1 MEGFTRASER
11 VASAAV
17 AEHDWE
23 KWVSGRAARI
33 AERAE
38 RDLAALVDVSSPSG
52 DAEAAESVVAV
63 ASALLPDGAEVERIE
78 CSSPDHAQDL
88 LVRFRGSG
96 AGRLLLLGHLDTVV
110 PHEAHHPLRR
120 DGELL
125 RGPGTIDMKG
135 GVAMAIGVLR
145 ALTEEPGLFD
155 EVSLLLVVD
164 EEWRRVPFVH
174 AERFAGYD
182 ACLCFEGGE
191 LTGDSEDAVIVS
203 RKAAGTIRVRATGAA
218 AHSGSDPDSGRN
230 ALLALAHLA
239 PRLSE
244 HHDPAGEAALTV
256 VPTIIR
262 AGDAFNVVPGEGE
275 LYLDARAAHLEAIEA
290 VQREV
295 PAELDG
301 VSLEAEIIRR
311 WPAMDMLER
320 ATPPLA
326 RASELLG
333 RPILGAERGGA
344 SDASHLA
351 AGAPLLAIDGLG
363 PLGGGSH
370 APDEHVLGPS
380 LRSRSEVALALVA
393 AVLDPASDR

>member
-1 MEGFTRASER
+1 M
-11 VASAAV
+11 AV
-17 AEHDWE
+17 ADW
-23 KWVSGRAARI
+23 KTWVGERAPHI
-33 AERAE
+33 AEWAE

-63 ASALLPDGAEVERIE
+63 ASALLPDGAEVERVE
-78 CSSPDHAQDL
+78 CSSPDHARDL
-88 LVRFRGSG
+88 LACVRGSG
-96 AGRLLLLGHLDTVV
+96 AGRLLLLGHLDTVI
-110 PHEAHHPLRR
+110 PHEAHHPLTR

-125 RGPGTIDMKG
+125 RGPGTVDMKG
-135 GVAMAIGVLR
+135 GVAIALGVLR
-145 ALTEEPGLFD
+145 SLAEDPGLFD

-174 AERFAGYD
+174 AERFSAYD

-191 LTGDSEDAVIVS
+191 LTEVGEDAVIVS

-239 PRLSE
+239 LQLSE
-244 HHDPAGEAALTV
+244 HHDPAGDAALTV

-262 AGDAFNVVPGEGE
+262 AGEAFNVVPDEGE
-275 LYLDARAAHLEAIEA
+275 LYLDARAARLAAIDA
-290 VQREV
+290 LRREV

-301 VSLEAEIIRR
+301 VELEAEIVRR

-320 ATPPLA
+320 AAVPLA

-333 RPILGAERGGA
+333 RPIFGAERGGA

-351 AGAPLLAIDGLG
+351 SGAQLLAIDGLG

-370 APDEHVLGPS
+370 SPEEHVVAAS

-393 AVLDPASDR
+393 AVLDPAAG

>member
-1 MEGFTRASER
+1 MSIRAGTVR
-11 VASAAV
+11 AMAAV
-17 AEHDWE
+17 EW
-23 KWVSGRAARI
+23 KTWVRTEAARI

-52 DAEAAESVVAV
+52 DAEAAESVIAV
-63 ASALLPDGAEVERIE
+63 TTALLPEEAEVTRIE
-78 CSSPDHAQDL
+78 CSSPDHARDL
-88 LVRFRGSG
+88 LVGMRGSG

-110 PHEAHHPLRR
+110 PHEAHHPLSR

-135 GVAMAIGVLR
+135 GVAIALGVLR
-145 ALTEEPGLFD
+145 SLTEDPGLFE

-164 EEWRRVPFVH
+164 EEWRHVPFAH
-174 AERFAGYD
+174 ADRFAAYD

-191 LTGDSEDAVIVS
+191 LTDAGEDAVIVT

-218 AHSGSDPDSGRN
+218 AHSGSEPDSGRN
-230 ALLALAHLA
+230 ALLALAHLV

-262 AGDAFNVVPGEGE
+262 AGEAFNVVPGEGE
-275 LYLDARAAHLEAIEA
+275 LYLDARASRLDAIEA

-295 PAELDG
+295 PADLDG
-301 VSLEAEIIRR
+301 VGLEAEIIRR

-320 ATPPLA
+320 ANPQLR

-370 APDEHVLGPS
+370 APNEHVIAAS

-393 AVLDPASDR
+393 AVLDSGTAG